1 MKSIMEKIDKS
12 RLEYVIDEYNRFL
25 QLDGFKINNS
35 KQSLIDS
42 IHQAENYGDMC
53 YDIKLFID
61 NFEKKIKNHLVDK
74 NNPTAFNR
82 FYRRNFLPVESRY
95 KRQSPKKYLVRE
107 LKSYNRCFQSSVR
120 EEIFFEFTSSD
131 VSVFN
136 TYPMTARE
144 MINEASYWMDMDLY
158 SQNNYIGNYVCIMVD
173 SINYLACINPKVPIQ
188 FSYNS
193 QEPVI
198 VINKDLTVNTYEEP
212 TENYSLILPCDI
224 KLAINTK
231 HFSTNIS
238 NFDDG
243 YRFYMYL
250 LEYSTGR
257 LK

>member
-25 QLDGFKINNS
+25 QLEGFKISNS
-35 KQSLIDS
+35 KEALIDN
-42 IHQAENYGDMC
+42 IQHAENYGDLC

-61 NFEKKIKNHLVDK
+61 NFEKKIKDHLVDK

-82 FYRRNFLPVESRY
+82 FYRRNFLPVETRY
-95 KRQSPKKYLVRE
+95 KRQTPKKYLVRE
-107 LKSYNRCFQSSVR
+107 LKSYNRCFQVSVR

-131 VSVFN
+131 ISVFN

-144 MINEASYWMDMDLY
+144 MINEASYWNDVDEY
-158 SQNNYIGNYVCIMVD
+158 TQNNYIGNYVSIMVD
-173 SINYLACINPKVPIQ
+173 SVNYLIGINPKVPIQ

-193 QEPVI
+193 KEPVI
-198 VINKDLTVNTYEEP
+198 VINKDLTVSTYEEP
-212 TENYSLILPCDI
+212 TNNYSLILPCDI

-231 HFSTNIS
+231 HFSVHIPD
-238 NFDDG
+238 FDDG

-250 LEYSTGR
+250 LGYSTGR
-257 LK
+257 FK